1 MQRTTFDYLIII
13 VPIVI
18 SLISVIISS
27 LSLYQ
32 AKKSIY
38 NSSKPYVVPYI
49 ETIYGLNFQKNLTI
63 KNFGKTPARILELTF
78 HTELD
83 SLNNKL
89 QMKSVVGSIIAPNQK
104 FSTNLHPGF
113 KGDVKLTLKY
123 KDQLGKIT
131 VLEETLKTNIS
142 ESLLF
147 STGSHPDNTSDEV
160 KAIRESAITLI
171 SNFK

>member
-1 MQRTTFDYLIII
+1 MERTTFDYLIII

-32 AKKSIY
+32 TKKSIY

-49 ETIYGLNFQKNLTI
+49 ETIHGLNFQKNLTI

-78 HTELD
+78 HTALDELN
-83 SLNNKL
+83 SNL
-89 QMKSVVGSIIAPNQK
+89 QMKSIVGSIIAPNQK
-104 FSTNLHPGF
+104 FSTNIHPSF
-113 KGDVKLTLKY
+113 KENVKLILKY

-131 VLEETLKTNIS
+131 VLEETLKTNVS

-147 STGSHPDNTSDEV
+147 STGSHPNNTSDIV

>member
-13 VPIVI
+13 VPVVI

-63 KNFGKTPARILELTF
+63 KNFGKTPARIIELTF
-78 HTELD
+78 HTALD
-83 SLNNKL
+83 EFNSNL
-89 QMKSVVGSIIAPNQK
+89 QMKSIVGSIIAPNQK
-104 FSTNLHPGF
+104 FSTNLKLDF
-113 KGDVKLTLKY
+113 KDDIKLTLKY
-123 KDQLGKIT
+123 KDSLGKIT
-131 VLEETLKTNIS
+131 VLEETLKTDIS

-147 STGSHPDNTSDEV
+147 STGSHPNNASDEV

>member
-104 FSTNLHPGF
+104 FSTNLHPDF
-113 KGDVKLTLKY
+113 KDDVKITLKY
-123 KDQLGKIT
+123 EDSLGKIT
-131 VLEETLKTNIS
+131 VLEETLKTDIS

-147 STGSHPDNTSDEV
+147 STGSHPNNVSDEV

>member
-13 VPIVI
+13 IPIVI

-32 AKKSIY
+32 TKKSIY
-38 NSSKPYVVPYI
+38 NASKPYVIPYI

-63 KNFGKTPARILELTF
+63 KNFGKTPARILDLTF
-78 HTELD
+78 HTPLDELN
-83 SLNNKL
+83 SNL
-89 QMKSVVGSIIAPNQK
+89 QMKSIVGSIAPNQK

-113 KGDVKLTLKY
+113 KDDVKLTLKY

-131 VLEETLKTNIS
+131 ELEETLKTNIS

-147 STGSHPDNTSDEV
+147 STGSHPNNTSDEV
-160 KAIRESAITLI
+160 KAIRESIITLI